1 MNRGAVDFVR
11 TARPMDRFCASC
23 GRNMILTQKLRNVLR
38 SELWSGGRLAKTLP
52 GPLRSSYWSEKPRQF
67 ECRSRM
73 AGRIPIT
80 INRGTSERRIFA
92 KTIAITGRL
101 LLRDR
106 QLKRFFDLM
115 NLKKGLVVETRAVLF
130 GGGPV
135 LPGWTARTRCDSLRR
150 EQLSLHWVFRLR

>member
-1 MNRGAVDFVR
+1 
-11 TARPMDRFCASC
+11 
-23 GRNMILTQKLRNVLR
+23 
-38 SELWSGGRLAKTLP
+38 
-52 GPLRSSYWSEKPRQF
+52 
-67 ECRSRM
+67 M

-115 NLKKGLVVETRAVLF
+115 NLKKGLVVEARGGALRWRTGF
-130 GGGPV
+130 GWLDCAHTMRFV
-135 LPGWTARTRCDSLRR
+135 APGATLIALGFQTALAGFFSVPGM
-150 EQLSLHWVFRLR
+150 H